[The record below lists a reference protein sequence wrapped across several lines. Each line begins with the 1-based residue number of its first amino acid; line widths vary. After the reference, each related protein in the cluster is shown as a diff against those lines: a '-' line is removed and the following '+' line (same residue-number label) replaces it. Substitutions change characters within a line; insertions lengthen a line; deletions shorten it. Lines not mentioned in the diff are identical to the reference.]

1 MKILRYYL
9 LTAVIALASL
19 MLYSCSK
26 SFLPEDMSDVLPTST
41 SEEIDFNVSL
51 DAATKMAEILSG
63 GCPLSSIKPYARG
76 KDTLFYIAN
85 YSDGWK
91 LISADKRLSPILA
104 EDNTGNFKFNPA
116 IKTGLDAWTDDLS
129 DSIQQLKHTTTVNE
143 DNKTVSFWNAFA
155 SSIEPTQFGDPTD
168 TSEIGTG
175 YRWARIDRS
184 VTYVTDS
191 IITDHIIPT
200 VWGEGS
206 PWNCSFPPES
216 TTTGPK
222 LKARPMAVAIAQLL
236 YYCHYE
242 LGKPTALRHGSAMS
256 YTASGSHITEYH
268 YLEGTLYDPSPRW
281 DDMPL
286 IESGS
291 NINYVSEFLMDV
303 GHSAGVSYTSWDIMN
318 RPNVSTILP
327 FGIICNKT
335 DYNKT
340 TVDTY
345 IEANSPVMICA
356 AKNIN
361 PETSSYTNYW
371 TWLIDGKLSRHHQR
385 VQQYEWT
392 LISHLDFFPSF
403 NEPGY
408 TYYTEAEAMAYNPN
422 LYSGM
427 MEVVSTT
434 EYDTEYYLMNWG
446 SGSGN
451 NSGIYLANTAG
462 NYTYQNNVYQYDKK
476 ILFDFR

>member
-19 MLYSCSK
+19 MLSSCSK

-143 DNKTVSFWNAFA
+143 DNKTVSFWNAVT
-155 SSIEPTQFGDPTD
+155 SIIKPTLLGDPTD

-184 VTYVTDS
+184 TMYVTDS
-191 IITDHIIPT
+191 IITDHVIPT
-200 VWGEGS
+200 VWGEDS
-206 PWNCSFPPES
+206 PWNDSFPPENL
-216 TTTGPK
+216 TTGQP

-242 LGKPTALRHGSAMS
+242 LGKPTALRHGSVMS
-256 YTASGSHITEYH
+256 YTATGSQITDYH
-268 YLEGTLYDPSPRW
+268 YLAGTLNDPSSRW

-286 IESGS
+286 TESGS

-361 PETSSYTNYW
+361 PGTGSYTNYW
-371 TWLIDGKLSRHHQR
+371 TWLIDGKLNSQR
-385 VQQYEWT
+385 QYVQQYEWT